1 MKNQGCSLSV
11 ATILPLLRLKFQP
24 KKEFS
29 LGKAVF
35 RTDRS
40 MLRLLIPYLRPL
52 SFLKAMKPSLLLFPF
67 LILLLLPAPDALA
80 QNRARNMPEHDDKP
94 YYFGLTFA
102 FNESQYRIRYTD
114 AFAQTDTFHVIQP
127 YWGPGFT
134 LGLMGNLKLTK
145 WVDLRVNPSLQ
156 FAEKGLHFNTPL
168 NDSVQKRT
176 VESIYF
182 TFPVSLKWKSERWH
196 NFRFYLLTGGKV
208 DYDLASNARSRK
220 TSEFLKVK
228 PFDAGYELGV
238 GFEFYYPNFIFS
250 PEIKL
255 SQGLVDQIYRDKN
268 LPLTNAIESIN
279 TRTIV
284 ISIHLEG

>member
-1 MKNQGCSLSV
+1 
-11 ATILPLLRLKFQP
+11 
-24 KKEFS
+24 
-29 LGKAVF
+29 
-35 RTDRS
+35 
-40 MLRLLIPYLRPL
+40 
-52 SFLKAMKPSLLLFPF
+52 MKPSHR
-67 LILLLLPAPDALA
+67 LLLLLVLLVTAAPLVRA
-80 QNRARNMPEHDDKP
+80 QHHTQNMPEHDDKP
-94 YYFGLTFA
+94 YYFGLTFG
-102 FNESQYRIRYTD
+102 FNESQYRIRYTE
-114 AFAQTDTFHVIQP
+114 AYALTDTFKIIQP

-156 FAEKGLHFNTPL
+156 FAEKRLNFNTPL
-168 NDSVQKRT
+168 RDSLEKRT
-176 VESIYF
+176 VEAIYF
-182 TFPVSLKWKSERWH
+182 TFPVSLKWKSERWR
-196 NFRFYLLTGGKV
+196 NFRFYLLTGAKI
-208 DYDLASNARSRK
+208 DYDLASNAHSRK

-250 PEIKL
+250 PEIKI

-268 LPLTNAIESIN
+268 LPLTNAIETIN